1 MQRTGDLCQVFH
13 PGTHLTASC
22 LKEGDVISLS
32 LSALPLLSLAQSLTG
47 GGEEGGGDE
56 RILLLSSIQYKEINS
71 PTNVTIR
78 FGSLNHSACN
88 SVTTTGA

>member
-32 LSALPLLSLAQSLTG
+32 LSLSALPLLSLAQSLTG
-47 GGEEGGGDE
+47 GGETNEYSFLVVFN
-56 RILLLSSIQYKEINS
+56 IKKSIPLQM
-71 PTNVTIR
+71 
-78 FGSLNHSACN
+78 
-88 SVTTTGA
+88 